1 VAISYMAAESGH
13 QITECRKCIVRDLQ
27 SASCNP
33 QLLQE
38 IATSFRQRRAFALQP
53 LRNDTMIDFRVK
65 LTFSN

>member
-27 SASCNP
+27 TASCNP

-38 IATSFRQRRAFALQP
+38 IATSVSVKGKP
-53 LRNDTMIDFRVK
+53 LPET
-65 LTFSN
+65 SSQ